1 MLDASWC
8 RAREEAFEACWA
20 CGARFVRV
28 ETGTDTADPPSSV
41 KGSLSSSE
49 LYSAEG
55 LRWTLLASLVALGM
69 IFARSSCASED
80 YAVCSTD
87 GKIYTVDAAHP
98 HVQCLVVRD
107 NIIADVGDLADVKAR
122 WHKYHTGRNFAG
134 FQLPYPLGFW
144 QPSLNVSII
153 EPNSIVVPG
162 LTDAHAHVL
171 QYGAAM
177 NLDLAGCKSKQE
189 VLQRLVNHVKSHQPI
204 LSDPS
209 RWIIGM
215 GWDQNLWSDPH
226 YPHATQDDF
235 DLEPLLRG
243 RRIYLDRV
251 DVHAAWVSNR
261 VLQLMGDLPEEVDG
275 GVIIRDASR
284 KPTGIFVD
292 NAMALI
298 PVPAP
303 TRTQL
308 LEYFDRTVKDA
319 HAVGLTSIH
328 DAATEPYMIEFYQD
342 RPCLKLRLYLM
353 GNMES
358 NEYWGNKIP
367 RLIDYGVGGR
377 LNLRS
382 VKLFTDGALG
392 SYGAALLEPYSDNL
406 STSGIMRVQ
415 PQTLL
420 TLVKQFWADGWQ
432 VNIHCIGDRA
442 NQVVLDIFEHVLSDV
457 EHGNATDRRPRIE
470 HAQIM
475 TLEDLQRIGRLGV
488 IPSVQPTHATSDMW
502 YAEQRLGPERI
513 KGAYGYQTMIQ
524 ASKTGILPLGS
535 DFPVEG
541 INPLLGFYAAVSR
554 LSPSGTSPHG
564 SQGWYPSERLKRA
577 QALKGMT
584 LDAAYASFA
593 EEHLGSL
600 SIGKKADF
608 VVLDRDIMT
617 VPVSEILDTRVTA
630 TVIDGEVVYGNL

>member
-1 MLDASWC
+1 MKLLESNSASNDNI
-8 RAREEAFEACWA
+8 EADKKPK
-20 CGARFVRV
+20 GISQL
-28 ETGTDTADPPSSV
+28 PSSSHGRSWV
-41 KGSLSSSE
+41 
-49 LYSAEG
+49 
-55 LRWTLLASLVALGM
+55 LLASLLALGT
-69 IFARSSCASED
+69 IFVRSSRPLED
-80 YAVCSTD
+80 YAVCSVD
-87 GKIYTVDAAHP
+87 SKIYTVDAAYP
-98 HVQCLVVRD
+98 NVQCIVVKD
-107 NIIADVGDLADVKAR
+107 TIIADVGDLADVNAR
-122 WHKYHTGRNFAG
+122 WRKWHTAQNFTG
-134 FQLPYPLGFW
+134 PKLPWPLDFW
-144 QPSLNVSII
+144 QPSLSVSFVEPKSII
-153 EPNSIVVPG
+153 VPG

-177 NLDLAGCKSKQE
+177 NLDLTGCKSKQE
-189 VLQRLVNHVKSHQPI
+189 VLQRLVNYVKSHQPI

-209 RWIIGM
+209 HWIIGM
-215 GWDQNLWSDPH
+215 GWDQNLWSDTH
-226 YPHATQDDF
+226 YPHAHDF
-235 DLEPLLRG
+235 DSEPLLRG

-261 VLQLMGDLPEEVDG
+261 ILQLMGNLPEEVDG
-275 GVIIRDASR
+275 GVIIRDASG

-303 TRTQL
+303 TQTQL
-308 LEYFDRTVKDA
+308 LEHFNRAVKDA
-319 HAVGLTSIH
+319 HAVGLTYIH
-328 DAATEPYMIEFYQD
+328 DAASEPHIIEFYQKYAAT
-342 RPCLKLRLYLM
+342 RKLPLRLYLM
-353 GNMES
+353 GNMDS

-367 RLIDYGVGGR
+367 RLIDYGVGRR

-392 SYGAALLEPYSDNL
+392 SFGAALLEPYSDNP

-415 PQTLL
+415 PQALS

-432 VNIHCIGDRA
+432 VNVHCIGDRA
-442 NQVVLDIFEHVLSDV
+442 NHVVLDIFEDVLSNS

-475 TLEDLQRIGRLGV
+475 TPEDLERVGRLGV

-513 KGAYGYQTMIQ
+513 QGAYAYQTMIR

-554 LSPSGTSPHG
+554 LSPSGDSPHG
-564 SQGWYPSERLKRA
+564 SQGWYPSERLTRA

-584 LDAAYASFA
+584 LDPAYAAFA
-593 EEHLGSL
+593 EDYLGSL

-617 VPVSEILDTRVTA
+617 VPVSEIVGTKVKA
-630 TVIDGEVVYGNL
+630 TIIDGEVVYGNL

>member
-1 MLDASWC
+1 MAKKHTKSKNAS
-8 RAREEAFEACWA
+8 ANSVKANKQPEQPKDLL
-20 CGARFVRV
+20 V
-28 ETGTDTADPPSSV
+28 PSS
-41 KGSLSSSE
+41 SRRFRSW
-49 LYSAEG
+49 A
-55 LRWTLLASLVALGM
+55 LLASLLVLGT
-69 IFARSSCASED
+69 ILTRSSRSSED
-80 YAVCSTD
+80 YAVCSAA
-87 GKIYTVDAAHP
+87 GKIYTVDTAHSN
-98 HVQCLVVRD
+98 VQCIVVRD
-107 NIIADVGDLADVKAR
+107 SLIADVGDLADVKAR
-122 WHKYHTGRNFAG
+122 WRSHQQVQNPTAL
-134 FQLPYPLGFW
+134 QLPWPLDFW
-144 QPSLNVSII
+144 QPSLNVSFV

-177 NLDLAGCKSKQE
+177 NLDLTGCTSKQE
-189 VLQRLVNHVKSHQPI
+189 VLQRVVNYVKSHPDV
-204 LSDPS
+204 LGEPT
-209 RWIIGM
+209 RWIRGM

-226 YPHATQDDF
+226 YPHADDF
-235 DLEPLLRG
+235 DSEPLLKG
-243 RRIYLDRV
+243 RRIFLDRV

-261 VLQLMGDLPEEVDG
+261 VLQIMGELPKEVDG
-275 GVIIRDASR
+275 GAIIRDASGT
-284 KPTGIFVD
+284 PTGVFID

-298 PVPAP
+298 PIPPP
-303 TRTQL
+303 TKAQL
-308 LEYFDRTVKDA
+308 LEYFDRAVRDA

-328 DAATEPYMIEFYQD
+328 DAATEPHMIEFYQQYAVSKKL
-342 RPCLKLRLYLM
+342 PLRLYLM

-358 NEYWGNKIP
+358 TEYWGNKIP
-367 RLIDYGVGGR
+367 RLINYGVGGR

-392 SYGAALLEPYSDNL
+392 SFGAALLEPYSDNP

-415 PQTLL
+415 PQSLSA
-420 TLVKQFWADGWQ
+420 LVKQFWAHGWQ

-442 NQVVLDIFEHVLSDV
+442 NRVVLDIFEDVLSNS

-470 HAQIM
+470 HAQIL
-475 TLEDLQRIGRLGV
+475 TLEDLERVGQLGV

-513 KGAYGYQTMIQ
+513 KGAYAYQTMIQ
-524 ASKTGILPLGS
+524 TSKTGVLPLGS

-554 LSPSGTSPHG
+554 LSTSGDSPHG
-564 SQGWYPSERLKRA
+564 SQGWYPSERLTRA

-593 EEHLGSL
+593 EDYLGSL

-617 VPVSEILDTRVTA
+617 VPESEILGTKVKA
-630 TVIDGEVVYGNL
+630 TVIDGEVVYGSL

>member
-1 MLDASWC
+1 MIAKKHPKSNSAIDDNAGADKKQKGASQH
-8 RAREEAFEACWA
+8 
-20 CGARFVRV
+20 
-28 ETGTDTADPPSSV
+28 PSSSRSRSWALV
-41 KGSLSSSE
+41 AS
-49 LYSAEG
+49 
-55 LRWTLLASLVALGM
+55 LLALGT
-69 IFARSSCASED
+69 IVARSSRPSED
-80 YAVCSTD
+80 YAVCSAD
-87 GKIYTVDAAHP
+87 RKIYTVDATHP
-98 HVQCLVVRD
+98 NVQCIVVRD
-107 NIIADVGDLADVKAR
+107 TIITDVGDLADVKAR
-122 WHKYHTGRNFAG
+122 WGKRDALQSFPSLK
-134 FQLPYPLGFW
+134 LPWPLDFW
-144 QPSLNVSII
+144 QPSLNVSFM
-153 EPNSIVVPG
+153 ESHSIVVPG
-162 LTDAHAHVL
+162 LADAHAHVL

-177 NLDLAGCKSKQE
+177 NLDLTGCKSKQE
-189 VLQRLVNHVKSHQPI
+189 VLQRLVNYVRSHQPI

-209 RWIIGM
+209 RWIVGM
-215 GWDQNLWSDPH
+215 GWDQNLWSDTH
-226 YPHATQDDF
+226 YPHADDL
-235 DLEPLLRG
+235 DSEPLLKG

-261 VLQLMGDLPEEVDG
+261 VLQLMGDLPEVVAG
-275 GVIIRDASR
+275 GIIIRDTSG

-308 LEYFDRTVKDA
+308 LEYFDRAVKDA
-319 HAVGLTSIH
+319 HAVGLTHIH
-328 DAATEPYMIEFYQD
+328 DAASEPYAIEFYQQYAAT
-342 RPCLKLRLYLM
+342 RKLPLRLYLM
-353 GNMES
+353 GNVES
-358 NEYWGNKIP
+358 NEYWGNEIP

-377 LNLRS
+377 LNVRS

-392 SYGAALLEPYSDNL
+392 SFGAALLEPYSDNP

-415 PQTLL
+415 PSTLS

-432 VNIHCIGDRA
+432 VNIHCIGDLA
-442 NQVVLDIFEHVLSDV
+442 NHVVLDIFEDV
-457 EHGNATDRRPRIE
+457 FSNAEHGNATDRRPRIE

-475 TLEDLQRIGRLGV
+475 TSEDLERVGRLGV

-513 KGAYGYQTMIQ
+513 QQAYAYQTMIQ
-524 ASKTGILPLGS
+524 TSKTGVLPLGS

-541 INPLLGFYAAVSR
+541 INPLLGFYAAVTR
-554 LSPSGTSPHG
+554 LSPSGDSPHG
-564 SQGWYPSERLKRA
+564 SQGWYPLESLTRA

-617 VPVSEILDTRVTA
+617 VPASEILGTKVKA